1 MNREGSYGVRQRN
14 WGVDLL
20 NSVFEI
26 ILCFFPFKTLDKIV
40 SDFYIYLEIG
50 VRFFNQGLIV
60 LNQFVNKNTK
70 IPFGI
75 FTPNENLSSKKFIAY
90 EKQLLV

>member
-1 MNREGSYGVRQRN
+1 MNREGIYCTHQRN

-20 NSVFEI
+20 NRVVEI
-26 ILCFFPFKTLDKIV
+26 ILCFSPFKTLDKIV

-50 VRFFNQGLIV
+50 VRFFNEV
-60 LNQFVNKNTK
+60 LKSLYKSVKKNTK

-75 FTPNENLSSKKFIAY
+75 FSPNKNLSSKKCIAY